1 MSKELHIYRVYA
13 EEKVT
18 KIYEQDVIA
27 TSKEEAEKLA
37 EENTDYHKWSDS
49 TDLQDESGSE
59 GLSQTFSRVLGC
71 SEELKSHKYEDLL
84 EQRMEER

>member
-18 KIYEQDVIA
+18 TIYEQDVIA
-27 TSKEEAEKLA
+27 SSKEEAEKLA
-37 EENTDYHKWSDS
+37 NENTEYHKWSES
-49 TDLQDESGSE
+49 TDQESGTE
-59 GLSQTFSRVLGC
+59 GIEQTFSRVLGC

>member
-13 EEKVT
+13 EEVVT
-18 KIYEQDVIA
+18 TTYEQDVIA
-27 TSKEEAEKLA
+27 SSKEEAEKLA
-37 EENTDYHKWSDS
+37 NESTEYHKWSESNDV
-49 TDLQDESGSE
+49 ESGTE
-59 GLSQTFSRVLGC
+59 GLEQTFSRVLGC